1 MGSWVGARVSDFFIT
16 KYPNLTNFFFFF
28 WGGGEAGDGGEGRL
42 DR

>member
-28 WGGGEAGDGGEGRL
+28 WGGGRGWRWRGGEAR
-42 DR
+42 